1 GLVVRHRHAALRR
14 RPRHQRLPTPRTG
27 STTRGR
33 RRGDVRRAGP
43 LGPRDD
49 ADPSDDPRGIQ
60 PRVVAPDLS
69 EHGPRPVPR
78 RGHWP
83 LVPDEGARPSIPRR
97 ELGAPR
103 GRMDFET
110 WQPFY
115 EQILNDFGF
124 SREKDEAV
132 AAELDKLL
140 GGNRVP
146 DSILRK
152 IIRGKEVT
160 VAGNGPNL
168 EDEIGEAR
176 GGLLTADEAPEIGRC
191 SSRITS
197 APREF
202 TWSAS
207 TSNVR
212 MRRTSI
218 GARNS
223 GSSTGRTSSLAA
235 SIGTNSN
242 YETGFRAFAV
252 RQLRIGS
259 RAAWTSSTR
268 ATAVLCGAECK
279 VSGSSFT
286 IFASASTKPS
296 SVSFVSVSVG
306 STMSA
311 SSTRCGKYT
320 VGGWYP
326 KSMRRFARSTV
337 RTPFSA
343 ASFAALA
350 TNSCFRRPPNGTSRT
365 PVSR

>member
-1 GLVVRHRHAALRR
+1 MCAACTCGKPRPRNPSSTRPAGSCRTRVPERRVDVRLAVPLVRHRRGLVVRHRHVALRR
-14 RPRHQRLPTPRTG
+14 RPSHQRLPPPRTG

-160 VAGNGPNL
+160 VAGKGPNL
-168 EDEIGEAR
+168 EDENRGAP
-176 GGLLTADEAPEIGRC
+176 GGLLTPGEGV
-191 SSRITS
+191 SV
-197 APREF
+197 APRPGLLP
-202 TWSAS
+202 A
-207 TSNVR
+207 
-212 MRRTSI
+212 I
-218 GARNS
+218 LG
-223 GSSTGRTSSLAA
+223 
-235 SIGTNSN
+235 
-242 YETGFRAFAV
+242 
-252 RQLRIGS
+252 
-259 RAAWTSSTR
+259 
-268 ATAVLCGAECK
+268 
-279 VSGSSFT
+279 
-286 IFASASTKPS
+286 
-296 SVSFVSVSVG
+296 
-306 STMSA
+306 
-311 SSTRCGKYT
+311 
-320 VGGWYP
+320 
-326 KSMRRFARSTV
+326 
-337 RTPFSA
+337 
-343 ASFAALA
+343 
-350 TNSCFRRPPNGTSRT
+350 
-365 PVSR
+365 